1 MWNIDRRRRGCGKC
15 GKAVAFGAKAF
26 PSSLWE
32 SSREYCRRHPYPI
45 STAAAFSTA
54 RSARRFYRL
63 GAEELDIRNGKK
75 NQTKV
80 RQRIQTSVGPAD
92 RGRPV
97 VGARGRAGAST
108 VAQSD
113 RILAQTVSRRRAGRS
128 SIKTGTPVGGRER
141 EAQGQGWRPGDADG
155 VFKKI
160 ARLGSA
166 QEKRRYIRDHRQEL
180 GSISKAC
187 QVAGLP
193 TSSYY
198 YKSDAEHRRRR
209 DADDEKLREWIERI
223 HEDFPGYGYRRV
235 TRELE
240 RRGQKVNEK
249 RVRRVMKKFG
259 LRPIT
264 WRKFVRTTDSRH
276 HLPVYPNLLKKRQV
290 RAINEVWVADI
301 TYIRI
306 RSSFVYLAAVL
317 DLYSRRIVGWA
328 VSRRIDTELCLTA
341 LQMALQT
348 RRACGCIHHSDR
360 GVQYASI
367 QYVTLLR
374 QHGLQ
379 ISMSAK
385 GNPYDNAFME
395 SFYKTLKYEEV
406 YLWNYET
413 FEDVIERLPFFLEE
427 VYNRKR
433 LHSSIGYRPPT
444 EFEAAVLKMKPADRP
459 VLNL

>member
-15 GKAVAFGAKAF
+15 GKAGAFCAKAF
-26 PSSLWE
+26 PSSSWK
-32 SSREYCRRHPYPI
+32 SSRRCCRRHPYSI
-45 STAAAFSTA
+45 SIAAAFSTA
-54 RSARRFYRL
+54 RSARRFFWL
-63 GAEELDIRNGKK
+63 ADEEPNIRNGKK

-80 RQRIQTSVGPAD
+80 RNRIQTSTGHAD

-97 VGARGRAGAST
+97 DRAGGCAGAST

-113 RILAQTVSRRRAGRS
+113 RILAQTIPQRRTGRS
-128 SIKTGTPVGGRER
+128 SLEKRTPIGGRER
-141 EAQGQGWRPGDADG
+141 EAQGQGRRPGHADG
-155 VFKKI
+155 LFKKI

-193 TSSYY
+193 SSSYY
-198 YKSDAEHRRRR
+198 YKSDAAHRRRR
-209 DADDEKLREWIERI
+209 DSDDQKLRERIERI

-235 TRELE
+235 SRELG

-259 LRPIT
+259 LRPLT
-264 WRKFVRTTDSRH
+264 WRRFVRTTDSRH
-276 HLPVYPNLLKKRQV
+276 GLQVYPNLIKKRQV
-290 RAINEVWVADI
+290 RAVNEVWVADI

-306 RSSFVYLAAVL
+306 RSRFVYLAALL
-317 DLYSRRIVGWA
+317 DLYSRRIIGWG
-328 VSRRIDTELCLTA
+328 VSKRIDTDLCLGA
-341 LQMALQT
+341 LRMALEARPGT
-348 RRACGCIHHSDR
+348 GCIHHSDR
-360 GVQYASI
+360 GVQYASAG
-367 QYVTLLR
+367 YVALLR
-374 QHGLQ
+374 RHRLQ

-395 SFYKTLKYEEV
+395 SFYKTLKSEEV

-433 LHSSIGYRPPT
+433 LHSSIGYLPPT